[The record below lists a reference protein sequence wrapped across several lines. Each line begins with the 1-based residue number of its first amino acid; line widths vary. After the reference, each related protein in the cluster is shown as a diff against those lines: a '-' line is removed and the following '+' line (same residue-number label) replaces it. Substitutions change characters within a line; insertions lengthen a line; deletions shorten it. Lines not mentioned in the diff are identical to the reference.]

1 MMVEPLRLDLRAS
14 NGKPLVHKYLCQEAA
29 PEGLFFQLP
38 GDNYGADGPL
48 LYFPSRALFSDGWDT
63 FSLRYGY
70 QSAGEP
76 FNPTHIATTVEECSA
91 ALEAVLMQRDYEKIT
106 LAGKSLGAAI
116 IAVIISMDPAL
127 ERAHAAYLTPPL
139 GTPVFDPVF
148 VETSNPAYVAMGSA
162 DRFYQQEALDKLQ
175 EKREFTFT
183 LVPGADHSLWI
194 EGDLEATLE
203 AHGRVTREVAAF
215 ARG

>member
-1 MMVEPLRLDLRAS
+1 MAEPVRLDLSAS
-14 NGKPLVHKYLCQEAA
+14 DGSRLVHKYLCQEDA

-48 LYFPSRALFSDGWDT
+48 LYFPSYMLYSTGWDT

-76 FNPTHIATTVEECSA
+76 FNPTHIAMIVEECTA
-91 ALEAVLMQRDYEKIT
+91 ALEAVLSQRNYGRIA

-116 IAVIISMDPAL
+116 VALILSIDPAL
-127 ERAHAAYLTPPL
+127 SQARAVYLTPPL

-148 VETSNPAYVAMGSA
+148 IETSNPAYVALGSA
-162 DRFYQQEALDKLQ
+162 DRFYRKEAFEKLHD
-175 EKREFTFT
+175 KREFSST
-183 LVPGADHSLWI
+183 LIPGADHSLHI
-194 EGDLEATLE
+194 EGDLEATLN
-203 AHGRVTREVAAF
+203 AHGRVAREVVEF
-215 ARG
+215 VQG